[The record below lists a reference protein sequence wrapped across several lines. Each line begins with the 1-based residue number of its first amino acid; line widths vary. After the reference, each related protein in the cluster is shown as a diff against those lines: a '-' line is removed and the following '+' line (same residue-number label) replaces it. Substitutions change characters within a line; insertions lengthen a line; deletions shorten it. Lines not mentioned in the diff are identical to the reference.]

1 MKERCG
7 IVFVHGIVGNNRI
20 FDFLVPL
27 IPEEWCVKWVV
38 LEGHG
43 GDALGFS
50 RASMDGW
57 KRQVANAIVEMGDVC
72 EKVIGVGHSMGCL
85 LLLEKALKGKLAALF
100 LLNPPLKIRI
110 RVRLFRNSLKVALG
124 LTENDE
130 VTAAAKEA
138 YGISLDPN
146 PLHYYGWPKRY
157 LELFAEI
164 RRIRILL
171 LSNRIPCPTV
181 AILSCKDE
189 MVSVSSANII
199 KNASDTNGIL
209 LQESHHYYYSESD
222 KDIVRAAFREFLRLT
237 SDLRPQHSVEGGGE
251 A

>member
-1 MKERCG
+1 MKEKCG
-7 IVFVHGIVGNNRI
+7 IVFVHGIVGNNRV

-27 IPEEWCVKWVV
+27 IPESWCVKWVV

-57 KRQVANAIVEMGDVC
+57 KRQVVNAVAEMRAEC
-72 EKVIGVGHSMGCL
+72 ENVIGVGHSMGCL
-85 LLLEKALKGKLAALF
+85 LLLEEALKGNLGALF
-100 LLNPPLKIRI
+100 LLNPPLRIRI

-130 VTAAAKEA
+130 VAMAAKEA

-164 RRIRILL
+164 RRIRRLL
-171 LSNRIPCPTV
+171 ADGIPCQTT

-189 MVSVSSANII
+189 MVSTFSAEII
-199 KNASDTNGIL
+199 KKTSDVKVIYLPN
-209 LQESHHYYYSESD
+209 SHHYYYSPLD
-222 KDIVRAAFREFLRLT
+222 RIVIIKVFSAFLKNINT
-237 SDLRPQHSVEGGGE
+237 
-251 A
+251 